1 METLIYI
8 ELILL
13 IVIQAIWEVLY
24 DKKKKTPSKYVQT
37 FWIAQWMTLA
47 FTWQKAQPDNW
58 WLIPISFAVLFVALF
73 DVCYNLMAGKKWNY
87 ESPTSGI
94 YYKIMKP
101 FKDLWPGYLLFIL
114 ILFTY
119 GSFIILRDLKV

>member
-1 METLIYI
+1 MEILIYI

-13 IVIQAIWEVLY
+13 IVIQAVWEVLR
-24 DKKKKTPSKYVQT
+24 DQKKSPLWKYIKNI
-37 FWIAQWMTLA
+37 WIVQWMTLA

-73 DVCYNLMAGKKWNY
+73 DVCYNLFAKNKWNY
-87 ESPTSGI
+87 ESPTSGV

-119 GSFIILRDLKV
+119 GSFIILKDLKI